1 MYPERQAIKMEK
13 TNILNYIFLICL
25 IDTFIGQYNG
35 PAYIAHS
42 TADCKVHTALHSLPI
57 GHSTASTSWL
67 YYFKIGLFC
76 LIWIFVWLGIGLYI
90 CRFMRIVPAFV
101 GFEVLLAYIFCDRLE
116 LIEFAARFQFHAFFF
131 LFFFFLFLFFSYT

>member
-42 TADCKVHTALHSLPI
+42 TADCKVHTALHSLPT

-67 YYFKIGLFC
+67 YYFKIGLIIHALFITVYVLKNIKNRSHDTIHIFKNYFTTILSIFSFSNNKPNPNETSLSSDATV
-76 LIWIFVWLGIGLYI
+76 LIVKKL
-90 CRFMRIVPAFV
+90 V
-101 GFEVLLAYIFCDRLE
+101 
-116 LIEFAARFQFHAFFF
+116 
-131 LFFFFLFLFFSYT
+131 

>member
-42 TADCKVHTALHSLPI
+42 TADCKVHTALHSLPT
-57 GHSTASTSWL
+57 GHSIPQATAL
-67 YYFKIGLFC
+67 QAHLD
-76 LIWIFVWLGIGLYI
+76 YI
-90 CRFMRIVPAFV
+90 I
-101 GFEVLLAYIFCDRLE
+101 LK
-116 LIEFAARFQFHAFFF
+116 
-131 LFFFFLFLFFSYT
+131 

>member
-1 MYPERQAIKMEK
+1 MTLLVNIYIIFIYIFELKKIKIFYYFNKIIKNTLLYPERQAIKMEK

-101 GFEVLLAYIFCDRLE
+101 GF
-116 LIEFAARFQFHAFFF
+116 
-131 LFFFFLFLFFSYT
+131 